1 MSETIERLDYTKAPP
16 GYNIVSDVDGYL
28 FRDKGGNMYRSAG
41 HHLGGDW
48 RKDVALVKAWS
59 HYKRE
64 HDPPGMMV
72 EEVESVRA
80 AILLLGL
87 PIAMLDELEAPEIDG
102 WGFTIGN
109 QQWSADWNKVEAR
122 AAAWAWHDRRLALA
136 ARLARGFTIVTGPT
150 TSAFVQVWPGCL
162 AWTDEQAAEV
172 ECHMQAEN
180 DAANQ
185 GRDSGSRWPAV
196 LPQPYD
202 SEGGALIE
210 AHARDKAAQE
220 RYADS

>member
-72 EEVESVRA
+72 EEVES
-80 AILLLGL
+80 
-87 PIAMLDELEAPEIDG
+87 EAPEIDG
-102 WGFTIGN
+102 WGFTVGN

-122 AAAWAWHDRRLALA
+122 AAAWAWHDRRLALSLRDE
-136 ARLARGFTIVTGPT
+136 ARLGFPIFTMAGYLALTDAQVEHAEANAIGHGP
-150 TSAFVQVWPGCL
+150 APEPIDYAADL
-162 AWTDEQAAEV
+162 ALLGEDPEV
-172 ECHMQAEN
+172 
-180 DAANQ
+180 
-185 GRDSGSRWPAV
+185 
-196 LPQPYD
+196 
-202 SEGGALIE
+202 GALIE

>member
-72 EEVESVRA
+72 EEVES
-80 AILLLGL
+80 
-87 PIAMLDELEAPEIDG
+87 EAPEIDG
-102 WGFTIGN
+102 WGFTVGN

-122 AAAWAWHDRRLALA
+122 AAAWTWHDRRHTLAERDKALHPNVKAAFADYLAMSDADCDLAEKILTNDERRAAARGGCCVGNATALA
-136 ARLARGFTIVTGPT
+136 ALDRAITRL
-150 TSAFVQVWPGCL
+150 
-162 AWTDEQAAEV
+162 EEV
-172 ECHMQAEN
+172 
-180 DAANQ
+180 
-185 GRDSGSRWPAV
+185 
-196 LPQPYD
+196 
-202 SEGGALIE
+202 GALIE
-210 AHARDKAAQE
+210 AHARDKAAQG